1 MNGYYTDLAIESGR
15 VATGGEAPGV
25 RVSRDENQGVTRVRV
40 DVLDER
46 GERETGRRK
55 GTYST
60 LYSDVLDEG
69 DPARSTL
76 RDMLIS
82 ELRPYLPP
90 EDAPGG
96 VLVLGL
102 GNRQVTPDALGP
114 RTADMV
120 LGTRAL
126 LDSVGLSGLRRV
138 MTAAPG
144 VYGSTGIEAGE
155 AVKGLVRELHPE
167 LIIAVDALCA
177 RDFTRIAST
186 VQLSD
191 SGIQPGSGVGNH
203 RAELSRDSLGVPV
216 LAIGV
221 PMVVYAATI
230 VRDVCDRFGWGTA
243 TQHCA
248 QHGRDVSSERDAHYR
263 TAAHES
269 DSQHSADTPHE
280 AHADER
286 DDARPRQGAYNRVEA
301 NAHNSASAQYCADSQ
316 RDADAQRDA
325 DRLSDA
331 LDGLIVTP
339 REIDSLIE
347 RSARLLSEAINLAL
361 HPSLTEE
368 ELRWLTI

>member
-1 MNGYYTDLAIESGR
+1 MNRYYTDLAIESGR
-15 VATGGEAPGV
+15 VAAGGEAPGV
-25 RVSRDENQGVTRVRV
+25 RVSRDARDGVTRVRV

-46 GERETGRRK
+46 GERETGRRM
-55 GTYST
+55 GAYST
-60 LYSDVLDEG
+60 LYSESPDEG
-69 DPARSTL
+69 EPSRRAL
-76 RDMLIS
+76 RDMLIA
-82 ELRPYLPP
+82 ELRALLPP

-126 LDSVGLSGLRRV
+126 LDSAGVSGLRRV

-155 AVKGLVRELHPE
+155 IVKGLVRELHPE

-177 RDFTRIAST
+177 RDCARIATT

-191 SGIQPGSGVGNH
+191 AGIQPGSGVGNH
-203 RAELSRDSLGVPV
+203 RAELSRDSLGVDV
-216 LAIGV
+216 LALGV

-230 VRDVCDRFGWGTA
+230 VRDAWEKL
-243 TQHCA
+243 
-248 QHGRDVSSERDAHYR
+248 GRGA
-263 TAAHES
+263 
-269 DSQHSADTPHE
+269 PP
-280 AHADER
+280 
-286 DDARPRQGAYNRVEA
+286 DDARLDG
-301 NAHNSASAQYCADSQ
+301 
-316 RDADAQRDA
+316 
-325 DRLSDA
+325 A
-331 LDGLIVTP
+331 LDGLIVAP

-347 RSARLLSEAINLAL
+347 RSARLLAEAVNLAL

>member
-40 DVLDER
+40 DVLSTNAA
-46 GERETGRRK
+46 ERETGRRK
-55 GTYST
+55 GTYTT

-90 EDAPGG
+90 RTRPAACWYWAWATA
-96 VLVLGL
+96 
-102 GNRQVTPDALGP
+102 RSTPDALGP

-144 VYGSTGIEAGE
+144 VYGSNRYRSRRGCKGTGARTPPGTDNRRRC
-155 AVKGLVRELHPE
+155 AVRARLHAHR
-167 LIIAVDALCA
+167 L
-177 RDFTRIAST
+177 T

-203 RAELSRDSLGVPV
+203 RAELSR
-216 LAIGV
+216 I
-221 PMVVYAATI
+221 
-230 VRDVCDRFGWGTA
+230 RWVCRYW
-243 TQHCA
+243 
-248 QHGRDVSSERDAHYR
+248 R
-263 TAAHES
+263 
-269 DSQHSADTPHE
+269 
-280 AHADER
+280 
-286 DDARPRQGAYNRVEA
+286 
-301 NAHNSASAQYCADSQ
+301 
-316 RDADAQRDA
+316 
-325 DRLSDA
+325 
-331 LDGLIVTP
+331 
-339 REIDSLIE
+339 
-347 RSARLLSEAINLAL
+347 
-361 HPSLTEE
+361 
-368 ELRWLTI
+368 